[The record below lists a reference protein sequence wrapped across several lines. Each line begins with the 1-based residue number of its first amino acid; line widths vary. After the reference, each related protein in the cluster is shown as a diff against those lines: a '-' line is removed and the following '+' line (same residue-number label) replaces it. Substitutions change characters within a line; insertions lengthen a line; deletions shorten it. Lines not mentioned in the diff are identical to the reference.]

1 MQGVDAFGHAVSLS
15 QTDSLSKAGILDAL
29 EMGVVTLDGQGCV
42 VEWNTWMAGAAGL
55 APHIVRGRHL
65 EDVFGRALNARLAS
79 AIDDAINAGT
89 SSILTNSLHAAILP
103 LRTRAGR
110 ELVHNVTVRPAP
122 GAVGGCLIQVF
133 DVTVAVERDR
143 MLRKRQNAR
152 YDAVVDSAPDAI
164 LTLDARGIIQFVNP
178 AAALEFGYEAAEL
191 VDRPIV
197 TLFHEQPAWRD
208 AWGELQREIHPQYPV
223 ELAAHRKDGSLSY
236 VDMSASAWRSDMR
249 VFVTVILRNANERR
263 KAETALREL
272 NRVLEHRVEER
283 TADRDR
289 MWRLSSD
296 VMLVL
301 RQDGTIIACNP
312 AWQSLIGPQAGP
324 GQNLGDAVLEEDRQA
339 LQAVLGRA
347 AGVQAPPRFELRL
360 RDNDAKTRWVSWS
373 AVLAEDLWQ
382 AVGRDVTAEREADE
396 ALRHAEEALRQSQ
409 KMEAIGQL
417 TGGIAHDFNNL
428 LTGIIGSLD
437 MVRRRIAAERYLDVE
452 RFINAA
458 VVSAERAAALT
469 HRLLAFARRQPLDPQ
484 VIDVNRL
491 IDGMAELLHRT
502 LGEQIRLDFA
512 QESALGLIRTDAN
525 QLENAVLNLVINARD
540 AMPHGGSLTITTT
553 NITIGQPSGE
563 VGAMKPGP
571 YTRISVAD
579 TGAGMSAETAAK
591 AFDPFFT
598 TKPIGQGTGLGLSMI
613 YGFVTQSRGYVRIE
627 SVEGRGTAVLLYLP
641 ECSAAETDQ
650 ADQTEQ
656 ATPDAPPLGSG
667 ETVMLVEDEP
677 SVRLLIGEV
686 LSELGYTC
694 VEVADGAAALP
705 ILASQRRIDLM
716 ITDVGLPGM
725 NGRQLAEIARQYRP
739 GLKVLFVTGYAE
751 HATIRSGFLEP
762 GMEMVTKPFALDVL
776 ANKINQMFAAA

>member
-1 MQGVDAFGHAVSLS
+1 MQGVDPLAR
-15 QTDSLSKAGILDAL
+15 TGILDAL
-29 EMGVVTLDGQGCV
+29 ELGLVLLDGQGRIT
-42 VEWNTWMAGAAGL
+42 EWNKWMAAVTGL
-55 APHIVRGRHL
+55 AAVQLYGKRL
-65 EDVFGRALNARLAS
+65 DEVFGAALNARLAS
-79 AIDDAINAGT
+79 AIVDAGTAGT
-89 SSILTNSLHAAILP
+89 SSILTHSLHGAILP
-103 LRTRAGR
+103 LHNRAGK
-110 ELVHNVTVRPAP
+110 ELLHNVTVRPAP
-122 GAVGGCLIQVF
+122 GAAPGCLLQIF

-164 LTLDARGIIQFVNP
+164 LTLDARGTIQFVNP
-178 AAALEFGYEAAEL
+178 AAAAEFGYDPAEL
-191 VDRPIV
+191 VDQPIAV
-197 TLFHEQPAWRD
+197 LFHEQPAWRM
-208 AWGELQREIHPQYPV
+208 AWAELQREIQPLHPV
-223 ELAAHRKDGSLSY
+223 ELAARRKDGSLSY
-236 VDMSASAWRSDMR
+236 VDMSASAWRSDLR
-249 VFVTVILRNANERR
+249 VFITVILRNANERR
-263 KAETALREL
+263 RSEAALREL
-272 NRVLEHRVEER
+272 NQALEHRVEER

-301 RQDGTIIACNP
+301 RPDGTITACNP
-312 AWQSLIGPQAGP
+312 AWQSLIGPDAGP
-324 GQNLGDAVLEEDRQA
+324 GRNLGDDVLEEDRPA
-339 LQAVLGRA
+339 LHTILGQRA
-347 AGVQAPPRFELRL
+347 GMPAPPRFELRL
-360 RDNDAKTRWVSWS
+360 LDGDGKTRWISWS

-382 AVGRDVTAEREADE
+382 AVGRDVTAERDAEE

-437 MVRRRIAAERYLDVE
+437 MVKRRIATARYTDME

-484 VIDVNRL
+484 VIDASRL
-491 IDGMAELLHRT
+491 IDDMAELMHRT
-502 LGEQIRLDFA
+502 LGEQIRLNIVQGNA
-512 QESALGLIRTDAN
+512 VGLTRTDAN

-540 AMPHGGSLTITTT
+540 AMPHGGVLTITTA
-553 NITIGQPSGE
+553 NITIGQSPGDAE
-563 VGAMKPGP
+563 AMKPGL

-579 TGAGMSAETAAK
+579 TGMGMSAETAAK

-627 SVEGRGTAVLLYLP
+627 SAEGRGTTVMLYLP
-641 ECSAAETDQ
+641 QCTAAEPEQ
-650 ADQTEQ
+650 AEQ
-656 ATPDAPPLGSG
+656 ATPDAPPLGAG

-694 VEVADGAAALP
+694 VEVPDGAAALP

-739 GLKVLFVTGYAE
+739 ELKILFVTGYAE

-776 ANKINQMFAAA
+776 ANKINQMFVDA

>member
-1 MQGVDAFGHAVSLS
+1 MHGA
-15 QTDSLSKAGILDAL
+15 DSLARTGIIDAL
-29 EMGVVTLDGQGCV
+29 EMGVVILDGQGRV
-42 VEWNTWMAGAAGL
+42 SEWNTWMTSATGMA
-55 APHIVRGRHL
+55 L
-65 EDVFGRALNARLAS
+65 EEVIGKSFEEIFGTMTNARLAS
-79 AIDDAINAGT
+79 AINDALGAGT
-89 SSILTNSLHAAILP
+89 SSFLTNSLHATILP
-103 LRTRAGR
+103 LRTKAGR

-122 GAVGGCLIQVF
+122 GVLPGCLIQIF

-164 LTLDARGIIQFVNP
+164 LTLDARGVIQFANP
-178 AAALEFGYEAAEL
+178 AAAAEFGYDPGEL
-191 VDRPIV
+191 VNRSVAI
-197 TLFHEQPAWRD
+197 LFEDQPAWRD
-208 AWGELQREIHPQYPV
+208 AWIILQAEVLLRRPV
-223 ELAAHRKDGSLSY
+223 ELTARRKNGSFSY

-249 VFVTVILRNANERR
+249 VFITVILRNANERR
-263 KAETALREL
+263 KAEAALREL

-301 RQDGTIIACNP
+301 RQDGIITACNP
-312 AWQSLIGPQAGP
+312 AWQSLIGHEAGP
-324 GQNLGDAVLEEDRQA
+324 GQNLLDNVLEEDRPA
-339 LQAVLGRA
+339 LRA
-347 AGVQAPPRFELRL
+347 ALEQVPGAAAPLRFELRF
-360 RDNDAKTRWVSWS
+360 RDNDEKTKWISWS

-382 AVGRDVTAEREADE
+382 AVGRDVTAEREAEE
-396 ALRHAEEALRQSQ
+396 ALSKAEEALRQSQ

-428 LTGIIGSLD
+428 LTGIIGSMD
-437 MVRRRIAAERYLDVE
+437 MIKRHITAGRLSDVD

-458 VVSAERAAALT
+458 VVSADRAAALT

-484 VIDVNRL
+484 VIDVSRL
-491 IDGMAELLHRT
+491 IDEMAELLHRT
-502 LGEQIRLDFA
+502 LGEQIQLKIVREGVIGA
-512 QESALGLIRTDAN
+512 IRTDAN
-525 QLENAVLNLVINARD
+525 QLENAVLNLAINARD
-540 AMPHGGSLTITTT
+540 AMPHGGTLKVTIS
-553 NITIGQPSGE
+553 NIE
-563 VGAMKPGP
+563 VGHTPGEAEPMAPGP

-627 SVEGRGTAVLLYLP
+627 SVEGHGTTVLLYLP
-641 ECSAAETDQ
+641 QCSAAEP
-650 ADQTEQ
+650 EQ
-656 ATPDAPPLGSG
+656 EDEIPAHAPPLGSG
-667 ETVMLVEDEP
+667 ETVLLVEDEP
-677 SVRLLIGEV
+677 SVRMLIGEV

-705 ILASQRRIDLM
+705 ILASARRIDLM

-739 GLKVLFVTGYAE
+739 NLKILFVTGYAE
-751 HATIRSGFLEP
+751 HATIRSGFLAP
-762 GMEMVTKPFALDVL
+762 GMEMVTKPFALDLL
-776 ANKINQMFAAA
+776 ANKINQMFADA

>member
-1 MQGVDAFGHAVSLS
+1 MQGVDLRAPTGVF
-15 QTDSLSKAGILDAL
+15 DAL
-29 EMGVVTLDGQGCV
+29 EMGLVILDGQGRV
-42 VEWNTWMAGAAGL
+42 LEWNMWMAAATGP
-55 APHIVRGRHL
+55 APHRACGRQL
-65 EDVFGRALNARLAS
+65 EEVFGRTLNARLAS

-89 SSILTNSLHAAILP
+89 SSILTHSLHGAILP
-103 LRTRAGR
+103 LRTRAGK
-110 ELVHNVTVRPAP
+110 ELVHNVTVRPVP
-122 GAVGGCLIQVF
+122 GAAAGCLIQIF

-152 YDAVVDSAPDAI
+152 YDAVVDTAPDAI

-178 AAALEFGYEAAEL
+178 AAAAEFGYEPAEL

-197 TLFHEQPAWRD
+197 TLFHEQPAWRE
-208 AWGELQREIHPQYPV
+208 AWGQLQKEIHPQHPV
-223 ELAAHRKDGSLSY
+223 ELAARRKDGSLSY
-236 VDMSASAWRSDMR
+236 VDMSASAWHSDMR

-263 KAETALREL
+263 KAEAALRAL
-272 NRVLEHRVEER
+272 NRELEHRVEER

-301 RQDGTIIACNP
+301 RQDGTITACNP
-312 AWQSLIGPQAGP
+312 AWQSLIGPDTGP
-324 GQNLGDAVLEEDRQA
+324 GQTLADAVLAEDRPA
-339 LQAVLGRA
+339 LQALIEQASGAV
-347 AGVQAPPRFELRL
+347 APPRFELRL
-360 RDNDAKTRWVSWS
+360 RDRDGKTRWISWS

-382 AVGRDVTAEREADE
+382 AVGRDVTAEREAEE
-396 ALRHAEEALRQSQ
+396 ALHHAEEALRQAQ
-409 KMEAIGQL
+409 KMEALGQL

-437 MVRRRIAAERYLDVE
+437 MVKRRIAAERYVDVE
-452 RFINAA
+452 RFISAA

-484 VIDVNRL
+484 VINVNRL
-491 IDGMAELLHRT
+491 IGDMAELLHRT
-502 LGEQIRLDFA
+502 LGEQIRLDIA
-512 QESALGLIRTDAN
+512 RESGLGLIRTDAN
-525 QLENAVLNLVINARD
+525 QLENAVLNLAINARD
-540 AMPHGGSLTITTT
+540 AMPHGGSLTITTA
-553 NITIGQPSGE
+553 NIVIGQSPGE
-563 VGAMKPGP
+563 AEAMKPGP

-579 TGAGMSAETAAK
+579 TGAGMSVETAAK

-641 ECSAAETDQ
+641 QCNAAEPDH
-650 ADQTEQ
+650 TEQ
-656 ATPDAPPLGSG
+656 PTPDTVPQGSG

-739 GLKVLFVTGYAE
+739 GLKILFVTGYAE

-762 GMEMVTKPFALDVL
+762 GMEMVTKPFALDLL
-776 ANKINQMFAAA
+776 ATKINQMFADT